1 MTFSAD
7 KSVSA
12 LWAIADP
19 ELRSKIEDA
28 HNDAAR
34 VALEE
39 TVLRHCAYTRIR
51 NRDGEIEVLSGRY
64 RGSDVSARHQPG

>member
-28 HNDAAR
+28 HNDA
-34 VALEE
+34 
-39 TVLRHCAYTRIR
+39 
-51 NRDGEIEVLSGRY
+51 
-64 RGSDVSARHQPG
+64 

>member
-7 KSVSA
+7 KSISA
-12 LWAIADP
+12 MWAVADTD
-19 ELRSKIEDA
+19 LRSDIERA

-39 TVLRHCAYTRIR
+39 TVVRHCAYTRIR
-51 NRDGEIEVLSGRY
+51 NRDGDIEVLAG
-64 RGSDVSARHQPG
+64 